1 MTVSQFTRYPARVVS
16 GDGALHLNRAAVIL
30 YADGKAVAAVMTG
43 QGGRSGDV
51 EVVAELADATVTK
64 NPDRTATI
72 AAADGT
78 TWTVSRGDGCGCS
91 SPLSRW
97 LTAAQGT
104 PRRAGT

>member
-1 MTVSQFTRYPARVVS
+1 MSTFTRYPARVVS
-16 GDGALHLNRAAVIL
+16 NDGALTLNRAAVIV
-30 YADGKAVAAVMTG
+30 YGDGRAVAAVMTG

-51 EVVAELADATVTK
+51 EVVAELANATVRK
-64 NPDRTATI
+64 NPNRTATVK
-72 AAADGT
+72 AADGT